1 MSTAPVAL
9 VTGATSGIGHAT
21 ALAFA
26 RAGWRVAATGRRADR
41 GEALVAAIRAA
52 GGEAVFI
59 TADHAQE
66 ADNARAVAA
75 TVAAFGRLDAA
86 FNNAGTEGTPGLPT
100 EQQTDANYRQTFD
113 LNVAGVLWAMKH
125 QIPALRAGGGGSI
138 VNTSSVAGQ
147 VGMAGMGVY
156 VASKHAV
163 EGLTKAAALELAK
176 ERIRVNAIAPA
187 AIQTEMMDRF
197 VGAGDTP
204 QRQWLAGLHPM
215 GRVGTVDEVAGAV
228 VFLCSPAAGF
238 ITGQSIAMDGGFLA
252 Q

>member
-1 MSTAPVAL
+1 MSSHPVVL

-66 ADNARAVAA
+66 ADNARAVTA

-86 FNNAGTEGTPGLPT
+86 FNNAGSEGVPGLTT
-100 EQQTDANYRQTFD
+100 EQQTEANYRQTFD
-113 LNVAGVLWAMKH
+113 LNVAGVLYAMKH
-125 QIPALRAGGGGSI
+125 QIPALRAAGGGSI
-138 VNTSSVAGQ
+138 VNTSSVAGSIGMP
-147 VGMAGMGVY
+147 GMAVY

-163 EGLTKAAALELAK
+163 EGLTKVAALEYAK
-176 ERIRVNAIAPA
+176 ERIRVNAVAPA

-197 VGAGDTP
+197 VGPGESP
-204 QRQWLAGLHPM
+204 QRQWLASLHPV
-215 GRVGTVDEVAGAV
+215 GRVGTVDEVAAAV
-228 VFLCSPAAGF
+228 VFLCSPAASF
-238 ITGQSIAMDGGFLA
+238 ITGQSLAVDGGFLA